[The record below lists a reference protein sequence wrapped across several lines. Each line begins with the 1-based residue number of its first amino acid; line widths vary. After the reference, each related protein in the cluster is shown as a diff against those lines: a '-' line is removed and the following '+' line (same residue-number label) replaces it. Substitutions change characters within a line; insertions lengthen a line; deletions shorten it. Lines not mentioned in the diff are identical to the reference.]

1 MNTIKLKNGTIAEVA
16 EYKVE
21 DDLIEFQNNPLIEAL
36 PKIHSHKEV
45 IDRLT
50 SYPPFNK
57 QERFLEDYKR
67 VHCIQRLFQYFQP
80 FPLHLELYS
89 SIDRALRT
97 GYLSRNPFSK
107 EYIKSF
113 YDDHSVKTMP
123 TFGNVANQTGQTISI
138 IGTSGVG
145 KTRTLQRILEMYPQ
159 VISHTEYQNNPLN
172 MYQITNIFI
181 QTPFDGSVK
190 TIIFDFLYQFDQI
203 MGTSYFERYANSRL
217 STSQLM
223 PIVAK
228 LSKNIGILV
237 IDEIQHLKSMKRKNS
252 TEVLNFMT
260 TLINLVNIPI
270 VMVGTPKSMEVLQL
284 QFRQARRSLNPGNI
298 IWDRL
303 KKVEVWDLFIRGLF
317 KYQWTKNETD
327 FTEELSLLF
336 YELTQG
342 ICDICIKLF
351 MMVQLRAISCGEERI
366 STNLVKKV
374 ANEELKI
381 VQPMIDSL
389 RNGNVQKLIEYDDLL
404 MPNIETFIQREQIKL
419 DQQQIMKSLKQNVE
433 NKMKASEIVEQ
444 AVFQLTILGLDESKA
459 KETISKILNE
469 EMITDVTT
477 LVKKVYTTFINI
489 QQEEYQNPS
498 LDLREIVKEGKS
510 LEWSAY
516 QSLLEAGFI
525 KREYSVSD
533 VS

>member
-1 MNTIKLKNGTIAEVA
+1 MTTIKLENGTIAEVA

-21 DDLIEFQNNPLIEAL
+21 TDLIEFQNNPLIEAL
-36 PKIHSHKEV
+36 PKIQSYQEV
-45 IDRLT
+45 IDRL
-50 SYPPFNK
+50 SFYPPFNK

-80 FPLHLELYS
+80 FPLHLEMYS

-97 GYLSRNPFSK
+97 GYLTRNPLSK
-107 EYIKSF
+107 EYIDSF
-113 YDDHSVKTMP
+113 YGDHAVKP
-123 TFGNVANQTGQTISI
+123 RPSFGNVANQTGQTISI

-145 KTRTLQRILEMYPQ
+145 KTRTLQRILEMYPI
-159 VISHTEYQNNPLN
+159 VISHTEYEKNPLN
-172 MYQITNIFI
+172 MYQITYLFI

-190 TIIFDFLYQFDQI
+190 TIIFDFFYQFDQI

-223 PIVAK
+223 PVIAS
-228 LSKNIGILV
+228 LSKNIGLLI

-270 VMVGTPKSMEVLQL
+270 VMVGTPKAMEVLQS

-303 KKVEVWDLFIRGLF
+303 KKDEVWDLFFRGLF

-327 FTEELSLLF
+327 FTEELSALF

-351 MMVQLRAISCGEERI
+351 MMVQLRAISSGEERI
-366 STNLVKKV
+366 SPNLVKKV

-381 VQPMIDSL
+381 VQPMINAL
-389 RNGNVQKLIEYDDLL
+389 KNGNVQKLIEYDDLL
-404 MPNIETFIQREQIKL
+404 MPNIETFMQREQIKL

-433 NKMKASEIVEQ
+433 DKMKVSEMIEQ
-444 AVFQLTILGLDESKA
+444 AVFQLKILGIEEIKA
-459 KETISKILNE
+459 KELISQILNK
-469 EMITDVTT
+469 EMISDVTI
-477 LVKKVYTTFINI
+477 LVKKVYSTIANV
-489 QQEEYQNPS
+489 QQEEYQNHS
-498 LDLREIVKEGKS
+498 LDMREIIEEGKS
-510 LEWSAY
+510 FEMSAY
-516 QSLLEAGFI
+516 QSLLEAGLI
-525 KREYSVSD
+525 KNEYRMSD
-533 VS
+533 VL